1 MRAVPKVPVLIFSQH
16 AEAIY
21 ATKALEAG
29 AQGFVSKN
37 AMPEEFL
44 EAVDA
49 VLGGGIAVE
58 KSIQREMA
66 MRDVVEDAYLK
77 PLTERDIEILRLL
90 AAGNN
95 LTEIAAKL
103 GIAYKTVANT
113 LSRIK
118 EKLGAGQ
125 NLGPDPHRYRPWAD
139 GSVLASLAYPPR
151 DRHMP
156 LDGRGCAAHR
166 QKKIMRFGLG
176 GQGAIDRGIEQ
187 IVLGR
192 AAQRL
197 TQIHRALLAQAGV
210 QGAGAGQRTRLQLS
224 QKLWLSGVMKPSR
237 PPVSATRT

>member
-1 MRAVPKVPVLIFSQH
+1 MKRLLVVDDHAIVRSGIRRLLSERPDIQVSEAASGEEAMSAVLDLAVDLIVLDLNLPGLGGLELLRRLIRTVPKVPVLIFSQH

-37 AMPEEFL
+37 ALPEEFL
-44 EAVDA
+44 EAIDA

-66 MRDVVEDAYLK
+66 MRDLAEDAYLR

-90 AAGNN
+90 AAGNS
-95 LTEIAAKL
+95 LSEIAAKL

-125 NLGPDPHRYRPWAD
+125 TSDLVRIAI
-139 GSVLASLAYPPR
+139 
-151 DRHMP
+151 
-156 LDGRGCAAHR
+156 GRG
-166 QKKIMRFGLG
+166 
-176 GQGAIDRGIEQ
+176 
-187 IVLGR
+187 
-192 AAQRL
+192 L
-197 TQIHRALLAQAGV
+197 TD
-210 QGAGAGQRTRLQLS
+210 LS
-224 QKLWLSGVMKPSR
+224 
-237 PPVSATRT
+237 

>member
-1 MRAVPKVPVLIFSQH
+1 MTRLLVVDDHAIVRSGIRRLLSDRPEFEVLEAASGEEAMSTVLDAPVHLIVLDLNLPGLGGLELLRRLVRAAPKVPVLIFSQH
-16 AEAIY
+16 SEAIY

-49 VLGGGIAVE
+49 VLGGGVAVE
-58 KSIQREMA
+58 KSIQRDMA
-66 MRDVVEDAYLK
+66 IRDVVEDAYLK

-95 LTEIAAKL
+95 LSEIAAKL

-125 NLGPDPHRYRPWAD
+125 TSDLIRIAI
-139 GSVLASLAYPPR
+139 
-151 DRHMP
+151 
-156 LDGRGCAAHR
+156 GRG
-166 QKKIMRFGLG
+166 
-176 GQGAIDRGIEQ
+176 
-187 IVLGR
+187 
-192 AAQRL
+192 L
-197 TQIHRALLAQAGV
+197 TD
-210 QGAGAGQRTRLQLS
+210 LS
-224 QKLWLSGVMKPSR
+224 
-237 PPVSATRT
+237 

>member
-1 MRAVPKVPVLIFSQH
+1 MKRVLVVDDHAIVRSGIRRLLSERPDIEVFEAASGEEAMSAVLDAPVDLIVLDLNLPGLGGLELLRRLVRTVPKAPILIFSQH

-37 AMPEEFL
+37 ALPEEFL
-44 EAVDA
+44 EAVDT

-66 MRDVVEDAYLK
+66 MRDLAEDAYLR

-90 AAGNN
+90 AAGNS
-95 LTEIAAKL
+95 LTEIAGKL

-125 NLGPDPHRYRPWAD
+125 TSDLVRIAI
-139 GSVLASLAYPPR
+139 
-151 DRHMP
+151 
-156 LDGRGCAAHR
+156 GRG
-166 QKKIMRFGLG
+166 
-176 GQGAIDRGIEQ
+176 
-187 IVLGR
+187 
-192 AAQRL
+192 L
-197 TQIHRALLAQAGV
+197 TD
-210 QGAGAGQRTRLQLS
+210 LS
-224 QKLWLSGVMKPSR
+224 
-237 PPVSATRT
+237 

>member
-1 MRAVPKVPVLIFSQH
+1 MKRLLVVDDHAIVRSGIRRLLSEKPDVEVFEAASGEEAMSAALDAPFDLIVLDLNLPGLGGLELLRRLLRTVPKVPVLIFSQH

-37 AMPEEFL
+37 ALPEEFL

-49 VLGGGIAVE
+49 VLGGGVAVE

-66 MRDVVEDAYLK
+66 VRDLAEDAYLR

-90 AAGNN
+90 AAGNS
-95 LTEIAAKL
+95 LSEIAAKL

-125 NLGPDPHRYRPWAD
+125 TSDLVRIAI
-139 GSVLASLAYPPR
+139 
-151 DRHMP
+151 
-156 LDGRGCAAHR
+156 GRG
-166 QKKIMRFGLG
+166 
-176 GQGAIDRGIEQ
+176 
-187 IVLGR
+187 
-192 AAQRL
+192 L
-197 TQIHRALLAQAGV
+197 TD
-210 QGAGAGQRTRLQLS
+210 LS
-224 QKLWLSGVMKPSR
+224 
-237 PPVSATRT
+237 

>member
-1 MRAVPKVPVLIFSQH
+1 MIRLLIVDDHAIVRSGIRRLLSDRTDIEVLEAANGEEAMSAVLDSPIHLIVLDLNLPGLGGLELLRRLVRAVPKVPVLIFSQH

-49 VLGGGIAVE
+49 VLGGGVAVE

-125 NLGPDPHRYRPWAD
+125 TSDLIRIAI
-139 GSVLASLAYPPR
+139 
-151 DRHMP
+151 
-156 LDGRGCAAHR
+156 GRG
-166 QKKIMRFGLG
+166 
-176 GQGAIDRGIEQ
+176 
-187 IVLGR
+187 
-192 AAQRL
+192 L
-197 TQIHRALLAQAGV
+197 TD
-210 QGAGAGQRTRLQLS
+210 LS
-224 QKLWLSGVMKPSR
+224 
-237 PPVSATRT
+237 